1 MPQTYKMQSFATV
14 VDSLKPLTVVVNLFI
29 LDVVGSPS
37 IKVTEA
43 VARRCFVKKVFLEFS
58 KINRKTPVSESF
70 LWILPNFLEHL
81 FL

>member
-1 MPQTYKMQSFATV
+1 MPQTYKMQSFAAV

-29 LDVVGSPS
+29 LDVMGSPS

-43 VARRCFVKKVFLEFS
+43 VARRCSVKKVFLEFC

-70 LWILPNFLEHL
+70 LINWSSRLQMY
-81 FL
+81 

>member
-29 LDVVGSPS
+29 LDVMGSPS
-37 IKVTEA
+37 IKVTKA
-43 VARRCFVKKVFLEFS
+43 VARRCSVKKVFLEFS

-70 LWILPNFLEHL
+70 L
-81 FL
+81 